1 MRPIILATLFVALVL
16 SGCTRSQVNYE
27 EPSPA
32 NRYVFDYTGNE
43 MLMWT
48 LAGAV
53 LIVLGGR
60 DLDPTDDELD
70 W

>member
-1 MRPIILATLFVALVL
+1 MRHAFIAVLTATLIL
-16 SGCTRSQVNYE
+16 SGCERSQVSYE

-32 NRYVFDYTGNE
+32 NRWVFDYTGNE
-43 MLMWT
+43 IAWWT
-48 LAGAV
+48 LAVAI

-60 DLDPTDDELD
+60 DLDLTDDELS

>member
-1 MRPIILATLFVALVL
+1 MRHAFIAVLTATLIL
-16 SGCTRSQVNYE
+16 SGCERSQVNYE
-27 EPSPA
+27 KRTPA
-32 NRYVFDYTGNE
+32 NRWVFDYTGNE

-48 LAGAV
+48 LAVAI

-60 DLDPTDDELD
+60 DLDLTDDELS

>member
-1 MRPIILATLFVALVL
+1 MRNAFIAALTATLIL
-16 SGCTRSQVNYE
+16 SGCERSQVNYE
-27 EPSPA
+27 EPSPTD
-32 NRYVFDYTGNE
+32 RYVFGFTGNE

-53 LIVLGGR
+53 VVVLGGR
-60 DLDPTDDELD
+60 DLDPTDDELS